1 MARARN
7 LAVALAVIFLGVA
20 PAVAAPVTIV
30 ALGDSLTAGYGLPPE
45 DGFVS
50 QLQRWL
56 DARGAQATV
65 LNAGVSGD
73 TTAGGLARTDW
84 ALVPE
89 ARAMIVTL
97 GGNDLLRGLPPEESR
112 ANLDAILD
120 KADAR
125 DLPVLLVP
133 MIAPANYGP
142 DYKASFDAI
151 YPDLAARHGARL
163 GTPFLGPILSMP
175 DQAAALRDYMQPDG
189 LHPSSAGVAII
200 VEALGPEVV
209 ALIDEANG
217 KAP

>member
-30 ALGDSLTAGYGLPPE
+30 ALGDSLTAGY
-45 DGFVS
+45 
-50 QLQRWL
+50 
-56 DARGAQATV
+56 
-65 LNAGVSGD
+65 
-73 TTAGGLARTDW
+73 
-84 ALVPE
+84 
-89 ARAMIVTL
+89 
-97 GGNDLLRGLPPEESR
+97 GLPPEESR

>member
-45 DGFVS
+45 DGFVA

-97 GGNDLLRGLPPEESR
+97 GGNDLL
-112 ANLDAILD
+112 
-120 KADAR
+120 
-125 DLPVLLVP
+125 
-133 MIAPANYGP
+133 
-142 DYKASFDAI
+142 
-151 YPDLAARHGARL
+151 AACCPRNCA
-163 GTPFLGPILSMP
+163 PILT
-175 DQAAALRDYMQPDG
+175 R
-189 LHPSSAGVAII
+189 SSTRRTHATCPCF
-200 VEALGPEVV
+200 LCR
-209 ALIDEANG
+209 
-217 KAP
+217 